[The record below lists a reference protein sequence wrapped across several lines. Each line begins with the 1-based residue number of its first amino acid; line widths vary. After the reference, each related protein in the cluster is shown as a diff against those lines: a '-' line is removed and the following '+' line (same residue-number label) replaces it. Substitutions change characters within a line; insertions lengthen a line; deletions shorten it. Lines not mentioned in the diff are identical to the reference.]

1 MEILYANGITYKVAP
16 ASAKAQVFLLLSAP
30 TVILNAQLAFWNDNP
45 NVDMFEVV
53 YSDTDILLYNIDRVI
68 YHIDW
73 DAGKFNFI
81 YKQDIQT
88 YKNPPF
94 PEATFQETFLDA
106 CIIAGGVYDCPILPT
121 LAGSLQSMGP
131 VFTFER
137 AIDLLRTYGTGIA
150 VIKELAAD
158 DKVYIEQFAR
168 TKTMIQFCMVS
179 DGKSQVT
186 TPMKNNI
193 NDLAKVIT
201 PRLAAELYYY
211 ISTRLVG
218 TKMWDLLMSERLKVQ
233 APLCG
238 GESQE
243 YRNLL
248 VEMIPLRTISLSLLS
263 SHSNRFFHHKNLV
276 CLSNMW
282 S

>member
-1 MEILYANGITYKVAP
+1 
-16 ASAKAQVFLLLSAP
+16 
-30 TVILNAQLAFWNDNP
+30 
-45 NVDMFEVV
+45 MFECV
-53 YSDTDILLYNIDRVI
+53 YSDTDILLYDIDRVI

-81 YKQDIQT
+81 YKKDIQT

-94 PEATFQETFLDA
+94 PEATFQESFLDG
-106 CIIAGGVYDCPILPT
+106 CIIAGGVYDCPILPS
-121 LAGSLQSMGP
+121 LAGSLQTMGP

-150 VIKELAAD
+150 VIKELAPD
-158 DKVYIEQFAR
+158 DKVYMEQFAR
-168 TKTMIQFCMVS
+168 TKTMIQCCMVT
-179 DGKSQVT
+179 DGKSHVI
-186 TPMKNNI
+186 TPTPRNNI
-193 NDLAKVIT
+193 NDLATVIT
-201 PRLAAELYYY
+201 PRLAAELYFY
-211 ISTRLVG
+211 ISRRLVG
-218 TKMWDLLMSERLKVQ
+218 TKVWDLLMADHLKVQ

-248 VEMIPLRTISLSLLS
+248 AEMIPLRTMSLSLLS
-263 SHSNRFFHHKNLV
+263 SHSNRFFHHKHLV
-276 CLSNMW
+276 CLSYTW